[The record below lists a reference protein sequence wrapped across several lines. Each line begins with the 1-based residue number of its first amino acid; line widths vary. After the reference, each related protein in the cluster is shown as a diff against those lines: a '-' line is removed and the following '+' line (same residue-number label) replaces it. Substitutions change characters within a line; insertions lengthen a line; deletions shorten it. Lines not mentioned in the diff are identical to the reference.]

1 MMVFYLDPHL
11 KIGPEATLSY
21 SKVCIIHSFIKHKR
35 ILSIRGKS
43 ISQMQE
49 LTSAS
54 SFLMGLSMF
63 QYIQE
68 SKNLLVCLLLPHS
81 VLQLELGL
89 LLLLLTVND
98 SFQPQT
104 SRLPPTW
111 EHTSC
116 HAECCPLGWFYLR
129 VCIMSQMHQ
138 SQLTED
144 EKSCANIAATAELL
158 QHENMQPL
166 QDLFVGS
173 QYTLLNQTLLPF
185 SLQFLL
191 PSCLGRYL
199 PQPQVLL
206 CLDLVVN
213 FPAVLIAAA
222 LLEQWPS
229 KPAAASPTRAFGET
243 MIFMVCYLPT
253 SFRI

>member
-1 MMVFYLDPHL
+1 MQKFTKALQQNLIMLVLPHAQIHLPHLLSEQQIILISVVVLFLPRKMMVFYLDPHL

-104 SRLPPTW
+104 SRLPPT
-111 EHTSC
+111 
-116 HAECCPLGWFYLR
+116 
-129 VCIMSQMHQ
+129 
-138 SQLTED
+138 
-144 EKSCANIAATAELL
+144 
-158 QHENMQPL
+158 
-166 QDLFVGS
+166 
-173 QYTLLNQTLLPF
+173 
-185 SLQFLL
+185 
-191 PSCLGRYL
+191 
-199 PQPQVLL
+199 
-206 CLDLVVN
+206 
-213 FPAVLIAAA
+213 
-222 LLEQWPS
+222 
-229 KPAAASPTRAFGET
+229 
-243 MIFMVCYLPT
+243 
-253 SFRI
+253 

>member
-1 MMVFYLDPHL
+1 MMVLYLDPHL
-11 KIGPEATLSY
+11 KIGPEARLSY

-104 SRLPPTW
+104 IRLPP
-111 EHTSC
+111 
-116 HAECCPLGWFYLR
+116 YLR
-129 VCIMSQMHQ
+129 AH
-138 SQLTED
+138 
-144 EKSCANIAATAELL
+144 K
-158 QHENMQPL
+158 
-166 QDLFVGS
+166 
-173 QYTLLNQTLLPF
+173 
-185 SLQFLL
+185 
-191 PSCLGRYL
+191 PSCRML
-199 PQPQVLL
+199 PIRLVLSQGVYHVT
-206 CLDLVVN
+206 D
-213 FPAVLIAAA
+213 
-222 LLEQWPS
+222 
-229 KPAAASPTRAFGET
+229 AS
-243 MIFMVCYLPT
+243 IKH
-253 SFRI
+253 S

>member
-138 SQLTED
+138 SNTVNRGWEVMCQH
-144 EKSCANIAATAELL
+144 SGYSRVAATWKHATFTRFVCWLTIHSSQSNL
-158 QHENMQPL
+158 ATFFPSISFTF
-166 QDLFVGS
+166 LFRQVS
-173 QYTLLNQTLLPF
+173 SSASSVALP
-185 SLQFLL
+185 
-191 PSCLGRYL
+191 
-199 PQPQVLL
+199 
-206 CLDLVVN
+206 
-213 FPAVLIAAA
+213 
-222 LLEQWPS
+222 W
-229 KPAAASPTRAFGET
+229 FGG
-243 MIFMVCYLPT
+243 
-253 SFRI
+253 